1 MSTDLDH
8 DTTDMPAAAGAPR
21 LAVVAVEAIP
31 IRIPLNR
38 VYSGSRYRMTHRST
52 VVVRITPEDGT
63 VGEAYAG
70 DEDASLLEIA
80 RIVLHEIT
88 PALVGADAF
97 AIERCWQL
105 ARPTTFDILRDR
117 RASLVACALVDTA
130 LWDAVGKALGM
141 PLWRLWGGYRSELP
155 MILIGGYYGDTDLA
169 DEVSDVQEL
178 GVAGMKL
185 KVGGADPETDA
196 KRFQI
201 VREVAGPD
209 FLIAADANQGWTR
222 GEAIEFA
229 CRIEGLDL
237 LWFEEPCRW
246 DNDHRDLRD
255 VRTIAGVPV
264 CAGQSEL
271 SAGGC
276 RDLFQAGAV
285 DFCNFDAS
293 WSGGPTEW
301 RRVAAMASVY
311 GVSMAHHEEPQVSS
325 HLLASIPHGTYAEC
339 FHPDRDPIWWNL
351 VANRPALSGGR
362 LRLSERPGLGRELDA
377 DYIEAHRV
385 PITPAD

>member
-1 MSTDLDH
+1 MSETA
-8 DTTDMPAAAGAPR
+8 PPR
-21 LAVVAVEAIP
+21 LVITAVEAIP
-31 IRIPLNR
+31 IRIQLKR

-52 VVVRITPEDGT
+52 VVVRITTENGT

-70 DEDASLLEIA
+70 DEDTSLLEIV
-80 RIVLHEIT
+80 RIVSDEIT
-88 PALVGADAF
+88 PALMGTDAF

-105 ARPTTFDILRDR
+105 ARPATFDILRDR

-130 LWDAVGKALGM
+130 LWDLIGKALDA

-155 MILIGGYYGDTDLA
+155 MILIGGYYGHGDLA
-169 DEVSDVQEL
+169 DEVVEVREL

-185 KVGGADPETDA
+185 KVGGASPKVDA
-196 KRFQI
+196 ERFRT
-201 VREVAGPD
+201 VREVAGDD
-209 FLIAADANQGWTR
+209 FLIAADANQAWTR

-229 CRIEGLDL
+229 RLIEELNL

-246 DNDHRDLRD
+246 DNDRRDLRD
-255 VRTIAGVPV
+255 VRMIAGVPV
-264 CAGQSEL
+264 CAGQSEY

-276 RDLFQAGAV
+276 RDLFEAGAV

-301 RRVAAMASVY
+301 RRVAALASVY
-311 GVSMAHHEEPQVSS
+311 GVSMAHHEEPQVSA
-325 HLLASIPHGTYAEC
+325 HLLASIPHGTYVEC

-351 VANRPALSGGR
+351 VANRPALKDGQ
-362 LRLSERPGLGRELDA
+362 LRLSERPGLGWELDD

-385 PITPAD
+385 PNPLH

>member
-1 MSTDLDH
+1 
-8 DTTDMPAAAGAPR
+8 
-21 LAVVAVEAIP
+21 
-31 IRIPLNR
+31 
-38 VYSGSRYRMTHRST
+38 MTHRST
-52 VVVRITPEDGT
+52 VIVRVTTENGT

-70 DEDASLLEIA
+70 DEDASLLEIV
-80 RIVLHEIT
+80 RIVSDEIT
-88 PALVGADAF
+88 PSLVGTDAF

-105 ARPTTFDILRDR
+105 ARPATFDILRDR

-130 LWDAVGKALGM
+130 LWDAIGKALGA
-141 PLWRLWGGYRSELP
+141 PLWRLWGGYRSQLP
-155 MILIGGYYGDTDLA
+155 MILIGGYYRHGDLA
-169 DEVSDVQEL
+169 DEVAEVREL

-185 KVGGADPETDA
+185 KVGGASPKVDA
-196 KRFQI
+196 ERFRT
-201 VREVAGPD
+201 VRDVAGDD

-229 CRIEGLDL
+229 RRIEGLDL

-246 DNDHRDLRD
+246 DNDRRDLRD
-255 VRTIAGVPV
+255 VRMIGGVPV
-264 CAGQSEL
+264 CAGQSEY

-276 RDLFQAGAV
+276 RDLFEAGAV
-285 DFCNFDAS
+285 DYCNFDAS

-311 GVSMAHHEEPQVSS
+311 GVSMAHHEEPQVSA

-351 VANRPALSGGR
+351 VANRPVLNNGQ
-362 LRLSERPGLGRELDA
+362 LQLSERPGLGWELDE

-385 PITPAD
+385 RNPAR

>member
-1 MSTDLDH
+1 MSENTPKRLVI
-8 DTTDMPAAAGAPR
+8 AG
-21 LAVVAVEAIP
+21 VEAIP
-31 IRIPLNR
+31 IRIRLKR

-52 VVVRITPEDGT
+52 VVVRITTENGI

-70 DEDASLLEIA
+70 DEDTSLLEIV
-80 RIVLHEIT
+80 RIVADEIT
-88 PALVGADAF
+88 PAIIGTDAF

-105 ARPTTFDILRDR
+105 ARPSTFDILRDR

-130 LWDAVGKALGM
+130 LWDAIGKALDA

-155 MILIGGYYGDTDLA
+155 MILIGGYYGHGDLA
-169 DEVSDVQEL
+169 DEVVEVREL

-185 KVGGADPETDA
+185 KVGGAGPKVDA
-196 KRFQI
+196 ERFRT
-201 VREVAGPD
+201 VREVAGDD
-209 FLIAADANQGWTR
+209 FLIAADANQAWTR

-229 CRIEGLDL
+229 RLIEGLNL

-246 DNDHRDLRD
+246 DNDRRDLRD
-255 VRTIAGVPV
+255 VRMIAGVPT
-264 CAGQSEL
+264 CAGQSEY

-276 RDLFQAGAV
+276 RDLFEAGAV

-301 RRVAAMASVY
+301 RRVAALASVY
-311 GVSMAHHEEPQVSS
+311 GVSMAHHEEPQVSA
-325 HLLASIPHGTYAEC
+325 HLLASIPHGTYVEC

-351 VANRPALSGGR
+351 VANRPALNDGQ
-362 LRLSERPGLGRELDA
+362 LRLSERPGLGWELDD

-385 PITPAD
+385 PNPLH